1 METSEYA
8 KMAMLCL
15 DRDAQIHG
23 AISKPSMLGTS
34 GVVSLC

>member
-1 METSEYA
+1 MESSEYA
-8 KMAMLCL
+8 KTAMPCL

-23 AISKPSMLGTS
+23 AISKPSMLGTL